1 MRLRVFCIAT
11 SCYYVHIDV
20 GCCCIFVGFV
30 FFALLL
36 LEYVSQFLSLEP
48 TSINIISL
56 SFKNTT
62 IIEGFLP
69 FARPMNTKSMQS
81 ILIILDFG

>member
-11 SCYYVHIDV
+11 TGNYVHIAV
-20 GCCCIFVGFV
+20 GGIY
-30 FFALLL
+30 LL
-36 LEYVSQFLSLEP
+36 LEYVLQFLSLEP
-48 TSINIISL
+48 TSVNILVFNS
-56 SFKNTT
+56 KNTA

-81 ILIILDFG
+81 ILIILDFGLYIRDAGS